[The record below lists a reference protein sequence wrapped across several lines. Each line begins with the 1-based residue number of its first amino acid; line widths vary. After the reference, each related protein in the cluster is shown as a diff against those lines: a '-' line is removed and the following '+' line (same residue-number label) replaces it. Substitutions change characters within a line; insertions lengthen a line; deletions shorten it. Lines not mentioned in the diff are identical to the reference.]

1 MGIFNRRKEKEKKEK
16 EKGVL
21 TLYSITLDSQ
31 NIYEIAK
38 EEFLEQTK
46 SIKNIDGGIE
56 FIFKDDTSLA
66 LHVQDNKDY
75 ISEQTNGMANFFSQ
89 APLVNKEVL
98 EQAILQIK
106 LFTCIVGI
114 VFELNGEEKRRNYIV
129 NTIYEIAKKTQGF
142 ILYPSMELCTSKGE
156 LLISIN
162 GETDF
167 EKYYPIASSDILKRE
182 VEATAKEEERY
193 KRIIMECDKK
203 NIAHTNFILGTQIM
217 EKEVVV
223 PTVGEIVKRAV
234 AIFSSALYAECL
246 LMEDGSVEDA
256 KFELEKMNKT
266 YGVINYLSNSEK
278 EYIEMNEPDR
288 VTSIQFAWQY
298 ERCAVLLWALG
309 FIKLN
314 PPTEICNVR
323 KIAEVLR
330 SYNSLNEL
338 ILASN
343 IISNVELLDM
353 HTKILYYHWACV
365 DARIKKQEIPA
376 GIDSGV
382 VQEQHYALNWL
393 VSANGDCEWEEV
405 CPNT

>member
-1 MGIFNRRKEKEKKEK
+1 MGIFNRKKKEEKK

-46 SIKNIDGGIE
+46 SITKIDGGIE
-56 FIFKDDTSLA
+56 FIFKDGTNLD
-66 LHVQDNKDY
+66 LHLQDNEDY
-75 ISEQTNGMANFFSQ
+75 IITQTNGMANFFSQ

-98 EQAILQIK
+98 EQAILQIQ

-114 VFELNGEEKRRNYIV
+114 GFELNGDEKRKNYIV

-142 ILYPSMELCTSKGE
+142 VLYPSMELYTSKGE

-182 VEATAKEEERY
+182 VKATAKDEERY
-193 KRIIMECDKK
+193 KTIIRECDEKK
-203 NIAHTNFILGTQIM
+203 IAHTNFMLGTQIM
-217 EKEVVV
+217 EEEVLV
-223 PTVGEIVKRAV
+223 PTVEEIVKRAV
-234 AIFSSALYAECL
+234 AIFSAALYAECL
-246 LMEDGSVEDA
+246 LMEDGSVGLA
-256 KFELEKMNKT
+256 KYEFEEMNKI

-298 ERCAVLLWALG
+298 ERCAILIWALG
-309 FIKLN
+309 FIELN
-314 PPTEICNVR
+314 PSTEICNVR

-330 SYNSLNEL
+330 SYDSLNGL
-338 ILASN
+338 IQASN

-353 HTKILYYHWACV
+353 HTRILYYHWACV

-393 VSANGDCEWEEV
+393 VSANGGCDWEKI
-405 CPNT
+405 CSNT